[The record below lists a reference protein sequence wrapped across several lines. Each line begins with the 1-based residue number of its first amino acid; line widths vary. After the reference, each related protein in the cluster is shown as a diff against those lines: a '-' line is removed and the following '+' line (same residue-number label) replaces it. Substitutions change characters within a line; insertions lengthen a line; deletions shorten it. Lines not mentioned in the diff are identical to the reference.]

1 MEKLRNSSPFLVL
14 ALSLCL
20 RLVVI
25 DQSLWLDEAIGA
37 IAARDFSYSKILRE
51 FMLSDNHPPLYYL
64 FLKTWASLFG
74 FSEVSLRMPSVLFGV
89 GTIYLVY
96 KISKSLKIENW
107 KLVIIMLATSPLH
120 IYYSQ
125 EARMYSMAAFF
136 ATSAIYFLVRQK
148 WVFFSSSILVLAFT
162 DYMPWFMFPVFPIYG
177 FVKHKSKAWF
187 VSLLISFVPLFIGF
201 LLWFPIFI
209 IQSWKGRWL
218 LTTLPAWR
226 DLAGGANLKQLVLV
240 WTKFVL
246 GRLSFLN
253 KLTYYLVVSLVS
265 IPFVIALLNA
275 WIVRKKVL
283 LTWLWLLVPL
293 VLGFLFSVST
303 PAFTYFRYIYILP
316 AFYVLLAANSKKR
329 IMFLILFINIV
340 GLSIYYLNPRQQRE
354 DWRGAVNFVE
364 TRIQEDE
371 IVLFHNPEPFA
382 PYRWYAQKPDAFGA
396 TNSISASREETLNK
410 TKDLI
415 SGRDAVYLF
424 EYLKTLEDPE
434 NFVGSALNK
443 EGLEKVAKFDFRGV
457 GFVEYWRRI

>member
-1 MEKLRNSSPFLVL
+1 MEKLRNNFPFLVII
-14 ALSLCL
+14 LSLVL

-25 DQSLWLDEAIGA
+25 NQSLWLDEAIGA

-64 FLKTWASLFG
+64 FLKAWVSLFG

-96 KISKSLKIENW
+96 KISKSLKIGNW

-120 IYYSQ
+120 VYYSQ

-136 ATSAIYFLVRQK
+136 AASTVYFFVRQK
-148 WVFFSSSILVLAFT
+148 WIFFSLAILVLAFT

-187 VSLLISFVPLFIGF
+187 GSLMISFVPLFVG
-201 LLWFPIFI
+201 LLFWVPIFI
-209 IQSWKGRWL
+209 IQYWKGDWL
-218 LTTLPAWR
+218 LSTLPAWR
-226 DLAGGANLKQLVLV
+226 DLVGGANLKQLVLV

-253 KLTYYLVVSLVS
+253 RLIYYSVVGLAS
-265 IPFVIALLNA
+265 IPFAVALKDA
-275 WIVRKKVL
+275 WKVRKKVF

-293 VLGFLFSVST
+293 VLGFLFSVAT
-303 PAFTYFRYIYILP
+303 PAFSYFRYVYVLP
-316 AFYVLLAANSKKR
+316 AFYILLGANLKKS
-329 IMFLILFINIV
+329 IMFLVLFINLV

-354 DWRGAVNFVE
+354 NWRGAVSFVE
-364 TRIQEDE
+364 TRIREGE

-382 PYRWYAQKPDAFGA
+382 PYRWYAKKPIAFGA
-396 TNSISASREETLNK
+396 TNSISASREETLCK
-410 TKDLI
+410 TKGLI
-415 SGRDAVYLF
+415 SGHDAVYLF
-424 EYLKTLEDPE
+424 EYLKAVEDPQ
-434 NFVGSALNK
+434 NFIGSALNK
-443 EGLEKVAKFDFRGV
+443 DGFEKVSKFDFLGV
-457 GFVEYWRRI
+457 GFVEYWKRI